1 MDVLFRRYANPF
13 PLVDGMILSGGFS
26 DFVSSFM
33 AAAQEEENEKRD
45 RQRTEREEEHYKKL
59 DELIKQYSGRG
70 LTGKERRERKRQA
83 VKERKA
89 QKSEEKRKKHSLF

>member
-33 AAAQEEENEKRD
+33 AAAQEEENEKMSWEYYLHKVFQGSYNDFREAVQND
-45 RQRTEREEEHYKKL
+45 SAHRTM
-59 DELIKQYSGRG
+59 DEKTIEA
-70 LTGKERRERKRQA
+70 T
-83 VKERKA
+83 VKE
-89 QKSEEKRKKHSLF
+89 SMNILNNFNPT